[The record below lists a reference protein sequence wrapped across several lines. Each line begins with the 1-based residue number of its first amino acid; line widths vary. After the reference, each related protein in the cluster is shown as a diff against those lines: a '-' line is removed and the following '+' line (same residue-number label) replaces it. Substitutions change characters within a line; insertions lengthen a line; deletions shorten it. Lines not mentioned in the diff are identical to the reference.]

1 MNKKELMYRLLQGDV
16 GTGKT
21 IVSALSLYGNYLR
34 NKVGAFM
41 VPTDSLARQQYEYLK
56 NLFSIYNIKVG
67 LLIGSL
73 SSKEKNIVKDKL
85 KNGEIDVIVGT
96 HALFSSDVIYSSLGL
111 AIIDEQHRFGV
122 NQRNELISKD
132 ETCDLLL
139 MSATPIPRTLAL
151 SIYGDLDISSLNMFP
166 NKERKVVTKV
176 VNTHSTEI
184 ISSIKDCLN
193 LNRQVF
199 VVAPKITDEKENFTS
214 VEKIYEIYS
223 TLFPNQVCLLHGKMK
238 SEEKDKILQ
247 RFINKEFLILVSTTV
262 IELGI
267 NVLSAGLIII
277 YSANNFGLASLHQL
291 RGRVGRDGQEAICL
305 LVNDNA
311 EDERLKVLENSNDGF
326 YIAEMDMKLRG
337 PGDTTGLAQSG
348 FPTFSCL
355 NIVDD
360 FKMFECARDDAKNI
374 LNNLQDNENKRYY
387 DYALKR
393 IALDNAMTLFD

>member
-1 MNKKELMYRLLQGDV
+1 M
-16 GTGKT
+16 
-21 IVSALSLYGNYLR
+21 
-34 NKVGAFM
+34 
-41 VPTDSLARQQYEYLK
+41 
-56 NLFSIYNIKVG
+56 
-67 LLIGSL
+67 
-73 SSKEKNIVKDKL
+73 
-85 KNGEIDVIVGT
+85 
-96 HALFSSDVIYSSLGL
+96 
-111 AIIDEQHRFGV
+111 
-122 NQRNELISKD
+122 
-132 ETCDLLL
+132 
-139 MSATPIPRTLAL
+139 
-151 SIYGDLDISSLNMFP
+151 
-166 NKERKVVTKV
+166 
-176 VNTHSTEI
+176 
-184 ISSIKDCLN
+184 
-193 LNRQVF
+193 
-199 VVAPKITDEKENFTS
+199 APKITDEKENFTS

-326 YIAEMDMKLRG
+326 YIAEMDMKIRG

-393 IALDNAMTLFD
+393 IALDNTMTLFD